1 MSAMMRRDGCIY
13 ARTGDGETRV
23 AVINNSAVIRVIR
36 AAYHVSPYRA
46 AMLAAGRMVHL
57 TALVN
62 LVGEHDAG
70 RLMTREMAIEL
81 GRGRLIK

>member
-1 MSAMMRRDGCIY
+1 MTSMTQRDGAIY
-13 ARTGDGETRV
+13 IRNTKV
-23 AVINNSAVIRVIR
+23 ATISNTATIRVIR
-36 AAYHVSPYRA
+36 EAYHCSPYRA

-81 GRGRLIK
+81 GKGRLLK